1 MAVNDLLTE
10 AEINALL
17 YGIDSNASDNNLDEK
32 SNNEQDPIKYAKNA
46 KFIQKYIPEIDIIC
60 ERYIVCLQAFLGKH
74 LHQNVEITINNVL
87 IETYIDYINSLSV
100 PSSLNLLSNETSDL
114 KLFLHLDTN
123 LNYLIIEY
131 YFGGNGK
138 YLPKL
143 NKQDFTK
150 LESHILKNVAENTV
164 SQLEKSWELIQPMK
178 FVLQDTMYDF
188 QGNKII
194 QDNEVVG
201 IIRFKTRLGS
211 NVGHFDLAIPHS
223 TMRIFKQLFDN

>member
-17 YGIDSNASDNNLDEK
+17 YGIDSNASNNKLDEN
-32 SNNEQDPIKYAKNA
+32 STNEQDPIKYAKNA

-60 ERYIVCLQAFLGKH
+60 ERYIVCLQAFLEKH
-74 LHQNVEITINNVL
+74 LHQKVEITINNVL
-87 IETYIDYINSLSV
+87 IETYIDYIYSLSA
-100 PSSLNLLSNETSDL
+100 PSTLNLLSNETSDL

-150 LESHILKNVAENTV
+150 LETHILKNVAENAV
-164 SQLEKSWELIQPMK
+164 FHLEKSWELIQPMK
-178 FVLQDTMYDF
+178 FILQDTIFDF

-194 QDNEVVG
+194 QDDEVVG
-201 IIRFKTRLGS
+201 IIRFNARLGS
-211 NVGHFDLAIPHS
+211 NEGHFDLAVPYS
-223 TMRIFKQLFDN
+223 TMCAYKQLFDN